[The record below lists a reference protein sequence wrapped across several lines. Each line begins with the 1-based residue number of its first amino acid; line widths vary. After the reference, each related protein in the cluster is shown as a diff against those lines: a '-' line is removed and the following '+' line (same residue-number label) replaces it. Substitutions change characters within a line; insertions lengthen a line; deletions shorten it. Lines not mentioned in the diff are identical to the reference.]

1 MTAEPRR
8 SAGHRLARSGVVETS
23 LIGAVGAG
31 AVWASFAAAPGW
43 SGAAGAVLAGLML
56 AIAVVDHRRM
66 IIPDE
71 LNALAFIAGLVAMGG
86 GAEAA
91 SASAILHAL
100 VRASLMFGLFFGF
113 RAGFRALRGL
123 EGMGLGD
130 VKLAAVAG
138 VWLDWA
144 FLPIVVEIAALSA
157 LAAALYARFRGDGFD
172 AKARLPFGAF
182 FAPAIWICWLLIA
195 WRGDWPAP

>member
-1 MTAEPRR
+1 VTAEPPR
-8 SAGHRLARSGVVETS
+8 SLSHRLARSGALEAS

-31 AVWASFAAAPGW
+31 AVLASIAAAPGW

-56 AIAVVDHRRM
+56 AIAVIDNRRM

-71 LNALAFIAGLVAMGG
+71 LNALAFIAGLIAAGVGP
-86 GAEAA
+86 EAVP
-91 SASAILHAL
+91 AIAIWQAL
-100 VRASLMFGLFFGF
+100 VRASLMFALFFGF

-144 FLPIVVEIAALSA
+144 FLPVAVEIAALSA
-157 LAAALYARFRGDGFD
+157 LGAALYARLRGDGFHP
-172 AKARLPFGAF
+172 KARLPFGAF
-182 FAPAIWICWLLIA
+182 FAPAIWICWVLTA
-195 WRGDWPAP
+195 WASDWVPP

>member
-1 MTAEPRR
+1 
-8 SAGHRLARSGVVETS
+8 LARSRVVEAS

-31 AVWASFAAAPGW
+31 AVLASIAAAPGW

-56 AIAVVDHRRM
+56 AIAVIDHRRM

-71 LNALAFIAGLVAMGG
+71 LNALAFIAGLIVA
-86 GAEAA
+86 GAGADAPAA
-91 SASAILHAL
+91 IAILQAL
-100 VRASLMFGLFFGF
+100 VRATLMFALFFAF
-113 RAGFRALRGL
+113 RAGYRALRGM

-144 FLPIVVEIAALSA
+144 GLPVVVEIAALSA
-157 LAAALYARFRGDGFD
+157 LAAALCARLGSDGFD
-172 AKARLPFGAF
+172 PKARLPFGAF
-182 FAPAIWICWLLIA
+182 FAPAIWVCWLLIA
-195 WRGDWPAP
+195 WGGG